1 MSINPNILSSH
12 HAALVGVIDP
22 DATAASVV
30 STGWINMAN
39 FERLMAIIFAGTLGA
54 SATVDAKLEQ
64 ATDGAG
70 AGVDGWRLSSDS
82 GIPGGSLHGDWLG
95 GWNEV
100 AIEKWIDGCFDPGGE
115 FSGPRN
121 CSGGQ
126 TGRNGTGRAFRRVS
140 NLNDYTGENFLLD
153 PHPAHSDG
161 SDR

>member
-70 AGVDGWRLSSDS
+70 AGAKDITGKAITQLTQAGGDSDKEAVINLSADEMDINNLFTHARLTVTVGVATSDI
-82 GIPGGSLHGDWLG
+82 GAGVFGLVPRY
-95 GWNEV
+95 
-100 AIEKWIDGCFDPGGE
+100 
-115 FSGPRN
+115 GPA
-121 CSGGQ
+121 SD
-126 TGRNGTGRAFRRVS
+126 
-140 NLNDYTGENFLLD
+140 NDLATVVEII
-153 PHPAHSDG
+153 S
-161 SDR
+161 